1 LLACSLGTPA
11 GRAPEAGPTPEGRVE
26 LSDYLPIVIYFA
38 AGLAVAGAIFALSK
52 LVRPRPNPMKA
63 LPYESGILPA
73 APVRQRFSIDFY
85 LTAMLFIVFDI
96 ELAFLYPVAVTLRD
110 DGVLGLVVLL
120 VFVFTVIEALVYI
133 WKKGALEWR

>member
-1 LLACSLGTPA
+1 M
-11 GRAPEAGPTPEGRVE
+11 E
-26 LSDYLPIVIYFA
+26 LSDYLPILIYFA

-52 LVRPRPNPMKA
+52 LVRPRPNPAKA
-63 LPYESGILPA
+63 LPYESGIMPA

-110 DGVLGLVVLL
+110 DGLLGLVVLL

>member
-1 LLACSLGTPA
+1 M
-11 GRAPEAGPTPEGRVE
+11 E
-26 LSDYLPIVIYFA
+26 LSDYLPILIYCA

-52 LVRPRPNPMKA
+52 VMPSRPNAAKG

-96 ELAFLYPVAVTLRD
+96 ELAFLYPIAVTLRD
-110 DGVLGLVVLL
+110 DGLLGLVVLL
-120 VFVFTVIEALVYI
+120 VFVFTLVEALVYI

>member
-1 LLACSLGTPA
+1 M
-11 GRAPEAGPTPEGRVE
+11 E
-26 LSDYLPIVIYFA
+26 LSDYLPILIYFA
-38 AGLAVAGAIFALSK
+38 AGLAVAGAIVALSK
-52 LVRPRPNPMKA
+52 LVRPRPNPAKA
-63 LPYESGILPA
+63 LPYESGIMPA

-96 ELAFLYPVAVTLRD
+96 EQAFLYPVAVTLRD
-110 DGVLGLVVLL
+110 DGLLGLVVLL